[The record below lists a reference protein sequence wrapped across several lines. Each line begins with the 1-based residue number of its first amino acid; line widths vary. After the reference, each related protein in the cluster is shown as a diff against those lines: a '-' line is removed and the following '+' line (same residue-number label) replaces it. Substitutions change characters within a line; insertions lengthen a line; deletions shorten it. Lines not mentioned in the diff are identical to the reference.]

1 MLVLVHAN
9 SCFLFLV
16 WCIEF
21 IFKAL
26 HSHTHACPCTHSGA
40 QSSAKYLGRAG
51 PVWQIQYN
59 QNANESVSSVDLWWI
74 FWAASHHCSFE
85 ATRDIDTNIKES
97 KSNIFSTW
105 NNKKN
110 WKRAARYGKKKII
123 LHRHW
128 QIQFRDH
135 SGLVGMIIF
144 VSHFSFSL
152 KKTITVMLMWHS
164 LESVQELNQYIC
176 WPITDISAS
185 AYTVS
190 RLHYRSLWQVFDH
203 HIGRVTAKNVYILAY
218 I

>member
-1 MLVLVHAN
+1 MQMSPCPPLT
-9 SCFLFLV
+9 FG
-16 WCIEF
+16 EF
-21 IFKAL
+21 SEQPVTIVPSRLLETLIPTLK
-26 HSHTHACPCTHSGA
+26 S
-40 QSSAKYLGRAG
+40 QSL
-51 PVWQIQYN
+51 
-59 QNANESVSSVDLWWI
+59 
-74 FWAASHHCSFE
+74 
-85 ATRDIDTNIKES
+85 
-97 KSNIFSTW
+97 IFSPLEITRRIE
-105 NNKKN
+105 KGLH
-110 WKRAARYGKKKII
+110 AMVKKKII

-164 LESVQELNQYIC
+164 LESVQELNRYIC